1 MAANQSRGWRYPLNS
16 EGPQPHAVT
25 GRGQAG
31 TARLHRG
38 VRPGRPCSRLPG
50 RRAGPR
56 EEAKH
61 GPFQGV
67 ESAAEQAMCVATEST
82 IPMRV
87 YGTVW
92 LAKKMPTDP
101 RNHAEVELG
110 LMERHAAV

>member
-1 MAANQSRGWRYPLNS
+1 MLSR
-16 EGPQPHAVT
+16 
-25 GRGQAG
+25 AG
-31 TARLHRG
+31 A
-38 VRPGRPCSRLPG
+38 RPGPRGCTVVCGLAGRAPAFPG
-50 RRAGPR
+50 RRPGPR

-110 LMERHAAV
+110 LMERHVAV